1 GVDGCGVVT
10 FALPLERMARMFSRL
25 ERLEAGAEVASAMRA
40 HPELV
45 RGGAAT
51 DTVLMQQLE
60 GWTAKGGAEGLFCA
74 AGPDGLGIALK
85 AEDGSSRPLG
95 PAVAAFLAR
104 LGVEVP
110 ALAVA
115 PMSNSRGERVG
126 EIVTKA

>member
-1 GVDGCGVVT
+1 
-10 FALPLERMARMFSRL
+10 MASMFSRL
-25 ERLEAGAEVASAMRA
+25 ERLEAGARVARAMRA

-45 RGGAAT
+45 RGGEAT
-51 DTVLMQQLE
+51 DTVLMQRLA

-95 PAVAAFLAR
+95 PAAAAFLAG

-110 ALAVA
+110 DLAVA
-115 PMSNSRGERVG
+115 PVSNSRGERVG
-126 EIVTKA
+126 EIVTKK